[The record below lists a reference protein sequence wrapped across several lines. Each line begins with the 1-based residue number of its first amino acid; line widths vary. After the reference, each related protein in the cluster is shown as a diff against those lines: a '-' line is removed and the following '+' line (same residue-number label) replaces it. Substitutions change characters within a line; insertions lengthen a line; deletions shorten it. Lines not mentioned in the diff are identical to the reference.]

1 MNTENDSGVQGGLM
15 PIVGSAQARMRT
27 NLALHQLLAAC
38 KASSRLTKIEED
50 NAGQPLGGFWD
61 DILYEALSVALL
73 TVASLEAY
81 ANELYFE
88 NAALSGTVPPAATSL
103 IAELVERESILN
115 KYDLAMGLSCRARLN
130 RGANY
135 VQNVDALIKLRNE
148 VVHFHP
154 QWDGPDSKHAHFS
167 KKLNAR
173 FSPSPFLRD
182 EELFPRAWASAS
194 FASWALKSTKQFMD
208 RFCEE
213 SGIQN
218 PTTLF
223 ATHLQVASGGI
234 LR

>member
-1 MNTENDSGVQGGLM
+1 MNTENGSEVQGGFV

-38 KASSRLTKIEED
+38 KASSRLTKIEEE
-50 NAGQPLGGFWD
+50 NSGQPFGGFWT
-61 DILYEALSVALL
+61 DILHEALSVALL

-81 ANELYFE
+81 ANEFYFE
-88 NAALSGTVPPAATSL
+88 NAALISTVPPAVTSL

-115 KYDLAMGLSCRARLN
+115 KYDLAMTLSCKARLD
-130 RGANY
+130 RGASY

-173 FSPSPFLRD
+173 FSPSPFLSD
-182 EELFPRAWASAS
+182 EALFPRAWASAS

-213 SGIQN
+213 SGIRN
-218 PTTLF
+218 PTTQF
-223 ATHLQVASGGI
+223 EPHLNAASGGI